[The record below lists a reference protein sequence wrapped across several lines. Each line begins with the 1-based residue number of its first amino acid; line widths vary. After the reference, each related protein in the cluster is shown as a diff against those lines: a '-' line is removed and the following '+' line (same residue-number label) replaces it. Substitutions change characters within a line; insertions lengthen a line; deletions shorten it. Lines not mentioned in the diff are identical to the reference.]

1 MLTAYYLVLLAVIGL
16 LVLQVAASKR
26 YRGRVLGLAARLRDT
41 PPTRDID
48 IGMPPMVAD
57 FARRAGADPARPMR
71 AASFNQTAELRLKQ
85 GGPFQKIEAWQVVS
99 LGRAGFVWDARQP
112 LGPLTRLRV
121 IDAFVGGEGLLEAR
135 LFGTIPVAKATGAEI
150 DLGEAY
156 RYLAELPWM
165 PDAILG
171 NPDLT
176 WRVTGPDTA
185 EVRMPMREGVARV
198 TFRFDAGGDIVA
210 MEAKDRPARGPD
222 GITHRYDWRG
232 RFGDYQEI
240 GERRLP
246 TFGEVGYVYPSGY
259 EVYFRGRISNYHLAP

>member
-1 MLTAYYLVLLAVIGL
+1 MQTAFYLVLLAVIGL
-16 LVLQVAASKR
+16 LALQVAAAKR
-26 YRGRVLGLAARLRDT
+26 CRGRVLQLAARLRDT

-48 IGMPPMVAD
+48 IALPPLVAD
-57 FARRAGADPARPMR
+57 FARRAGADPGRPMR
-71 AASFNQTAELRLKQ
+71 AASFNQTAELRLKP
-85 GGPFQKIEAWQVVS
+85 GGRFHRIEAWQVVS

-121 IDAFVGGEGLLEAR
+121 LDAFVGGEGLLEAR
-135 LFGTIPVAKATGAEI
+135 LLGTIPVARASGAEI

-185 EVRMPMREGVARV
+185 EVRMTTRDGIARV
-198 TFRFDAGGDIVA
+198 TFGFDAQGDIVA
-210 MEAKDRPARGPD
+210 MEARDRPARDPD
-222 GITHRYDWRG
+222 GTTRRYDWRG
-232 RFGDYQEI
+232 RFSDYREI
-240 GERRLP
+240 GGRRLP
-246 TFGEVGYVYPSGY
+246 GFGEVGYVYPSGY
-259 EVYFRGRISNYHLAP
+259 EAYFRGRISDYRLAP